1 MEMDSSRVVRG
12 MKLALKAAE
21 QALQEK
27 EVPVGCVIVR
37 NDRVIA
43 AGSHPGLPS
52 LELRRKSALGWNR
65 TNATRNA
72 TRHAEM
78 EALDSL
84 SASTEELDLSEC
96 TLFVTCEPC
105 IMCASALSLAKMGKG
120 TERVR
125 VYN

>member
-43 AGSHPGLPS
+43 AGSQQDYL
-52 LELRRKSALGWNR
+52 
-65 TNATRNA
+65 
-72 TRHAEM
+72 
-78 EALDSL
+78 
-84 SASTEELDLSEC
+84 
-96 TLFVTCEPC
+96 V
-105 IMCASALSLAKMGKG
+105 
-120 TERVR
+120 
-125 VYN
+125 